1 LIDLVKSMI
10 CHPLKTYRH
19 QLSDMLCISVCSC
32 MYMAGLIRGYFFRGI
47 MLVPLICF
55 VMPGCAST
63 PRKMYTETP
72 ASRPPVTHYKRCEGS
87 LWQDNASMNRLFMDQ
102 KARGVGD
109 IVTVNIV
116 ESATAS
122 NKATTGTKRKSSLTA
137 GLDGLMGMEN
147 KFSTGDTF
155 NPFSKIKG
163 SMTNSFQGDGS
174 TTRSGKLVTSITARI
189 VEVLPNGDFR
199 IRGTREVTVNA
210 ETQLTILTGIIRP
223 RDISPDNVIQSTHVS
238 DAKIMYTGTGVVN
251 DLQRPGWAMR
261 ILNWLWPF

>member
-1 LIDLVKSMI
+1 MVYN
-10 CHPLKTYRH
+10 PLKTWKQRLPDILVCRCICMTDFIG
-19 QLSDMLCISVCSC
+19 QQGFRFVMGMFFLC
-32 MYMAGLIRGYFFRGI
+32 LI
-47 MLVPLICF
+47 
-55 VMPGCAST
+55 MPGCASS
-63 PRKMYTETP
+63 PRKMYTE
-72 ASRPPVTHYKRCEGS
+72 APVKEAPITHYKRAEGS
-87 LWQDNASMNRLFMDQ
+87 LWQDNSSMNQLFMDQ

-109 IVTVNIV
+109 VVTVNII

-137 GLDGLMGMEN
+137 GLDGLMGIEK
-147 KFSTGDTF
+147 KFSTDDTF
-155 NPFSKIKG
+155 NPFSKIQG

-174 TTRSGKLVTSITARI
+174 TTRSGRLVTSIAARI

-199 IRGTREVTVNA
+199 IKGTREVTVNA

-223 RDISPDNVIQSTHVS
+223 RDISPDNVILSTNVS